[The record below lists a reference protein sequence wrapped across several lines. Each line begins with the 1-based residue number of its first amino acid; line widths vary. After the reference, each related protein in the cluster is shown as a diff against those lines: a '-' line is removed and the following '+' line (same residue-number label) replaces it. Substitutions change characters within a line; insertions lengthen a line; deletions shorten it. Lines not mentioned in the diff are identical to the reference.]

1 MSMHAQSMLDEM
13 CVAAWA
19 PLQTSS
25 EFVEAVA
32 QLLQK
37 RKVRVARHLRVRVE
51 AHQMQLRARHAKEW
65 DARHADLGMSQ
76 SSLAQS
82 VEQDRLRSVALA
94 A

>member
-1 MSMHAQSMLDEM
+1 MSTHAQSMPNEM
-13 CVAAWA
+13 CVAALA

-51 AHQMQLRARHAKEW
+51 AHQMQRRARHAKEW
-65 DARHADLGMSQ
+65 DARHAEHGMSQ
-76 SSLAQS
+76 SSVAQ
-82 VEQDRLRSVALA
+82 
-94 A
+94 